1 MYREGL
7 QWCFR
12 VYVILGWWW
21 FETFLKSSKSIRLGH
36 SSAAFIILS
45 FEGSQSRRSLV
56 ELAATAGLQEG
67 FSVFFEQEAKQFI

>member
-1 MYREGL
+1 MVL
-7 QWCFR
+7 QSLRDFGMVMIR
-12 VYVILGWWW
+12 DI
-21 FETFLKSSKSIRLGH
+21 FKFSKSIRLGH

-67 FSVFFEQEAKQFI
+67 FSCFF